1 VWYVALF
8 ADRGV
13 FCITVLASPAIVLV
27 SPAVVTA
34 RGLCTPR
41 TPAGESSL
49 SLLCIV
55 PAVGTGRK
63 LFCLVPTVGTGMELM
78 WTYVPYSWARAED
91 GTFAGRA
98 LGHEPGCIG
107 CSRGIG
113 GNPNNGPRVGDGGTH
128 VPVDPIAGLWG

>member
-1 VWYVALF
+1 MVRGAFRRQGGFLHNSTGVARHSTGV
-8 ADRGV
+8 ASGGHCQGAMYTPHSRRGV
-13 FCITVLASPAIVLV
+13 
-27 SPAVVTA
+27 
-34 RGLCTPR
+34 
-41 TPAGESSL
+41 L